1 MAPVVEVAPAAEA
14 PAADVVAPAA
24 PAESVAAPGV
34 VAGRFGADVAD
45 AAAPAAVSLRAAS
58 PEPVEHAAIATRT
71 SGAMAL
77 AARRGRRL
85 MQVRVMF
92 SPDDG
97 RSILPPAWT
106 RHVAAQDGGRYT
118 PTRAVRVGT
127 VHRERARALR
137 LALPPRTGRI
147 RAAAAGA
154 PARTRRCR
162 GSAGRRRPRRR
173 RRTAASPRGRA
184 GSCARSATAR
194 ARLR

>member
-1 MAPVVEVAPAAEA
+1 MAPAVVVAPAAEV
-14 PAADVVAPAA
+14 PAGDVAPAA

-34 VAGRFGADVAD
+34 VAGRFGAEVAD

-58 PEPVEHAAIATRT
+58 PEPVEHAANARRT
-71 SGAMAL
+71 SGVMAL

-85 MQVRVMF
+85 MRMRIMF

-97 RSILPPAWT
+97 RSNLSPAWT

-127 VHRERARALR
+127 GRRERARASHR
-137 LALPPRTGRI
+137 GRPPRTGRI
-147 RAAAAGA
+147 RAEAAGA

-162 GSAGRRRPRRR
+162 GSAGTRPQPRRR
-173 RRTAASPRGRA
+173 RRAASPRGRPE
-184 GSCARSATAR
+184 SRARLATAR
-194 ARLR
+194 ARHR